1 MTRLIG
7 AAARPLELEEL
18 IELTLGE
25 PPRWYGRESCFASEE
40 QRRAAWQAHRGELGG
55 ISGHSRPSLLGMVA
69 MRRKAERPEDRKDEI
84 LAVAAYGDL
93 EPRELER
100 WSGSR
105 SKPTPGSATATL
117 SSPTWRPLPF
127 TGRSARQSG
136 DERAAPTP
144 MLDLRAVRTARSG
157 SHLGRPRWAGLRNR
171 RER

>member
-55 ISGHSRPSLLGMVA
+55 MSGIPGHRCWGWCGTRPRPSGPRTA
-69 MRRKAERPEDRKDEI
+69 RTD

-93 EPRELER
+93 EPRELE
-100 WSGSR
+100 
-105 SKPTPGSATATL
+105 AL
-117 SSPTWRPLPF
+117 E
-127 TGRSARQSG
+127 RQSLEADARISNG
-136 DERAAPTP
+136 HTVVADLETAAFYGKVCE
-144 MLDLRAVRTARSG
+144 AV
-157 SHLGRPRWAGLRNR
+157 GR
-171 RER
+171 

>member
-55 ISGHSRPSLLGMVA
+55 MSGIPGHRCWGWWRYEA
-69 MRRKAERPEDRKDEI
+69 KAERPEDRKDEI

-93 EPRELER
+93 EPRELE
-100 WSGSR
+100 
-105 SKPTPGSATATL
+105 AL
-117 SSPTWRPLPF
+117 E
-127 TGRSARQSG
+127 RQSLEADARISNG
-136 DERAAPTP
+136 HAVVADLETAAFYGKVCE
-144 MLDLRAVRTARSG
+144 AV
-157 SHLGRPRWAGLRNR
+157 GR
-171 RER
+171 